1 MEFNSLGLF
10 TRISVHILDFD
21 DFRNVLDNFHYSF
34 ELIHFDQIDD
44 LLLEELEESNVAF
57 IAQFWIFLE
66 ILFHLDC

>member
-10 TRISVHILDFD
+10 TRISIHILDLD

-44 LLLEELEESNVAF
+44 LLLEELEESDVAF
-57 IAQFWIFLE
+57 ISQFWIFLE
-66 ILFHLDC
+66 VLFHLDC

>member
-10 TRISVHILDFD
+10 TRISIDILDLD
-21 DFRNVLDNFHYSF
+21 DFRNVLDNLHYSF

-44 LLLEELEESNVAF
+44 LLLEELEESDVAF

-66 ILFHLDC
+66 VLFHLDC